1 MIDFETYSFFV
12 ATALVLVVSPGPDTI
27 LVLSRTVASGTAAG
41 LVTLLGTQTGN
52 LIHAV
57 LAGLGVSPLILFF
70 PVAFEALKYLGAA
83 YLLYLAWG
91 AWRSADS
98 MGLRADIAGPEP
110 RWRYFRQGLANNL
123 ANPKMIPFFIALF
136 PQFIRPEH
144 GLVGLQ
150 SLVFGLTLAGMALVW
165 VGLLVIVASKA
176 RNAVTGR
183 KLFLR
188 LANRLAAVAFAAL
201 ACRLA
206 MQRQP

>member
-1 MIDFETYSFFV
+1 MIDFESYSFFI

-57 LAGLGVSPLILFF
+57 LAGLGVSTLILFF

-83 YLLYLAWG
+83 YLLYLAWA
-91 AWRSADS
+91 AWRGADS
-98 MGLRADIAGPEP
+98 MDLRADMTGQERPG
-110 RWRYFRQGLANNL
+110 RYFRQGLASNL

-144 GLVGLQ
+144 GPVGLQ

-165 VGLLVIVASKA
+165 VGLLVIVAGKA
-176 RNAVTGR
+176 RNAIAGR
-183 KLFLR
+183 RLFLR
-188 LANRLAAVAFAAL
+188 LANRLAAVTFAAL